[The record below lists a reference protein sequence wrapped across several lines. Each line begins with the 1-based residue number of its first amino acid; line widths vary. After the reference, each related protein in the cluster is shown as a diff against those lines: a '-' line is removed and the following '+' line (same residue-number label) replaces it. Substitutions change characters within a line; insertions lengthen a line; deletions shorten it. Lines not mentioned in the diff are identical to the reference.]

1 MIDSVGNPR
10 DQQNLQRLRR
20 VLENQLNKE
29 ARARGVDSQL
39 IRKQYVFALFFK
51 RLFRADEPGWM
62 LLGGNALL
70 IRTGGGRFTRDIDL
84 ARDTPWEDPA
94 SVLDELQVLTNNGN
108 DLDPFRFRLDR
119 IDPHAEPDAFG
130 YGTAT
135 TKIPVTVWL
144 GNRMFD
150 TFVIDITHRRHV
162 HGPVDL
168 LPLSPVIEHETLQSL
183 PRVPVVAV
191 ENHLADKIC
200 AMYEPHGRNRDR
212 PSTRY
217 RDLADIVRIIQAA
230 DIDAGRLTGNLHHE
244 QQRRQIVL
252 PRQLL
257 APSPQWEKGFAT
269 AAKNFAEYP
278 TEYHQLPASLRYA
291 GDCLNP
297 LLSGEITAGRWNA
310 RAQVWET

>member
-217 RDLADIVRIIQAA
+217 RDLADVVRIIQAV

-269 AAKNFAEYP
+269 AAKNFAEY
-278 TEYHQLPASLRYA
+278 HQLPASLRYA

>member
-1 MIDSVGNPR
+1 M
-10 DQQNLQRLRR
+10 
-20 VLENQLNKE
+20 
-29 ARARGVDSQL
+29 
-39 IRKQYVFALFFK
+39 
-51 RLFRADEPGWM
+51 
-62 LLGGNALL
+62 
-70 IRTGGGRFTRDIDL
+70 
-84 ARDTPWEDPA
+84 
-94 SVLDELQVLTNNGN
+94 
-108 DLDPFRFRLDR
+108 
-119 IDPHAEPDAFG
+119 
-130 YGTAT
+130 
-135 TKIPVTVWL
+135 
-144 GNRMFD
+144 
-150 TFVIDITHRRHV
+150 
-162 HGPVDL
+162 
-168 LPLSPVIEHETLQSL
+168 IEHETLQSL

-217 RDLADIVRIIQAA
+217 RDLADVVRIIQAV